1 MRALAISLA
10 VSLLAGAAAASGGNS
25 LTLASGSAPTSKII
39 VDSASWSCDGAAC
52 VSSGGKAQ
60 PALRACKRVVARL
73 GAVSAFTYQGKSL
86 GETELAECNAAAR
99 A

>member
-1 MRALAISLA
+1 MRALAITLA

-25 LTLASGSAPTSKII
+25 LTLVSGSAPTSKII
-39 VDSASWSCDGAAC
+39 IDSASWSCEGGEC
-52 VSSGGKAQ
+52 VSTGGKAQ
-60 PALRACKRVVARL
+60 PALRACKRVAARL

-86 GETELAECNAAAR
+86 GEAELAECNTAAR